1 MIISLQY
8 IHKEKVYIER
18 KGRGGTGVSLGG
30 ENRTN
35 FMSALMLHVDGNE
48 IDMRG
53 VGVEIELKGI
63 LMVI

>member
-1 MIISLQY
+1 MSWFLAVPHLNIQR
-8 IHKEKVYIER
+8 ER
-18 KGRGGTGVSLGG
+18 KGRGGTGVSLGE

-48 IDMRG
+48 IVMWG